1 MTDTTVKICDITFS
15 NPVMPAA
22 GTVEF
27 GYQHSG
33 FYDINRLG
41 SLVTSGVTMKPE
53 RREMR
58 HYVDKISGDYIR
70 QDISL
75 NPGVYRVQEEELPRL
90 KEVCKK
96 RVFASVCGKTV
107 EEFVK
112 VAEILDRS
120 DAVGILELDL
130 SCRNHDNSG
139 IRFGQNATS
148 LFKAV
153 NEVKYRV
160 RKPVF
165 AKLCPVVTNIRDMA
179 KAAQDGGAEGVVVS
193 GSYFG
198 AAVDLKTRKR
208 VFDGDGIF
216 TGAALKPAIL
226 YNVFEV
232 FDAVGICIVSCG
244 GVATAADALEM
255 MFAGASLVQVDEAVM
270 RNPLACLEIIDALP
284 ALAESLGFTR
294 IKDAI
299 GAAHG

>member
-1 MTDTTVKICDITFS
+1 MADTSIKICDITFS
-15 NPVMPAA
+15 SPLMPAA
-22 GTVEF
+22 GTIDF
-27 GYQHSG
+27 GYQYSG

-41 SLVTSGVTMKPE
+41 TMVTSGVTMKPE
-53 RREMR
+53 RREMH
-58 HYVDKISGDYIR
+58 HYADKTNGNFLR
-70 QDISL
+70 QDFSV

-90 KEVCKK
+90 KEVFKK
-96 RVFASVCGKTV
+96 KVFASVCGKTV
-107 EEFVK
+107 DEYVK

-120 DAVGILELDL
+120 DAVGILELDM

-179 KAAQDGGAEGVVVS
+179 KAAQDGGAEGVVIP

-198 AAVDLKTRKR
+198 TAIDIKTKKR

-216 TGAALKPAIL
+216 TSATLKPAVM
-226 YNVFEV
+226 YYVYEA
-232 FDAVGICIVSCG
+232 FDAVGIHVVSCG
-244 GVATAADALEM
+244 GVSSAADALEM
-255 MFAGASLVQVDEAVM
+255 ICAGAALVQLDEAVM
-270 RNPLACLEIIDALP
+270 KNPLACVEITDALSDEMDKYGI
-284 ALAESLGFTR
+284 AKV
-294 IKDAI
+294 KDII
-299 GAAHG
+299 GAAH

>member
-1 MTDTTVKICDITFS
+1 MADTSIKICDITFS
-15 NPVMPAA
+15 SPLMPAA
-22 GTVEF
+22 GTIDF

-41 SLVTSGVTMKPE
+41 TMVTSGVTMKPE
-53 RREMR
+53 RREMY
-58 HYVDKISGDYIR
+58 HYADKTNGNFLR
-70 QDISL
+70 QDFSV

-90 KEVCKK
+90 KEVFKK
-96 RVFASVCGKTV
+96 KVFASVCGKTV
-107 EEFVK
+107 DEYVK

-120 DAVGILELDL
+120 DAVGILELDM

-179 KAAQDGGAEGVVVS
+179 KAAQDGGAEGVVIP

-198 AAVDLKTRKR
+198 TAIDIKTKKR

-216 TGAALKPAIL
+216 TSAALKPAVM
-226 YNVFEV
+226 YNVYEA
-232 FDAVGICIVSCG
+232 FDAVGIHVVSCG
-244 GVATAADALEM
+244 GVSSAADALEM
-255 MFAGASLVQVDEAVM
+255 ICAGAALVQLDEAVM
-270 RNPLACLEIIDALP
+270 KNPLACVEITDALSDEMDKYGI
-284 ALAESLGFTR
+284 AKV
-294 IKDAI
+294 KDII
-299 GAAHG
+299 GAAN